1 MLPAGSDQY
10 NSVHEKLVE
19 AFRNLRG
26 GPSYR
31 LHLACARDSVEDRGT
46 VAYLEDC
53 AKAAGL
59 STQFLFMDE
68 IGRARDGT
76 FVDLANG
83 EIDVLFK
90 LYPWEWMFQEEFGA
104 TVIGSRAQFIEP
116 IWKSLLSTKALLPH
130 LWRKHRGH
138 PNLLPSY
145 FAGAEGDD
153 LGDSY
158 VEKPIHS
165 REGANIRIVREGRAV
180 AATDGPYD
188 GPLVRQALVDIPD
201 FGGGHAV
208 IGAWMVASQP
218 AGMLIREDRNP
229 ITGNL
234 ARFVPHF
241 IEA

>member
-1 MLPAGSDQY
+1 M
-10 NSVHEKLVE
+10 
-19 AFRNLRG
+19 
-26 GPSYR
+26 
-31 LHLACARDSVEDRGT
+31 
-46 VAYLEDC
+46 
-53 AKAAGL
+53 
-59 STQFLFMDE
+59 
-68 IGRARDGT
+68 
-76 FVDLANG
+76 DLANG

-138 PNLLPSY
+138 TNLLPSY

-165 REGANIRIVREGRAV
+165 ARARIFASFARAGRLRPQMVPMTGRSCVRRSSTSGFRRRPRRDRRLDGREPAC
-180 AATDGPYD
+180 
-188 GPLVRQALVDIPD
+188 
-201 FGGGHAV
+201 GHAD
-208 IGAWMVASQP
+208 
-218 AGMLIREDRNP
+218 REDRNP

>member
-1 MLPAGSDQY
+1 
-10 NSVHEKLVE
+10 
-19 AFRNLRG
+19 
-26 GPSYR
+26 
-31 LHLACARDSVEDRGT
+31 
-46 VAYLEDC
+46 
-53 AKAAGL
+53 
-59 STQFLFMDE
+59 MDE

-104 TVIGSRAQFIEP
+104 TVIGSQAQFIEP

-130 LWRKHRGH
+130 LWRIAPGH

-145 FAGAEGDD
+145 FAGREGND

-165 REGANIRIVREGRAV
+165 REGANIRVFRERRAV
-180 AATDGPYD
+180 SATDGPYD
-188 GPLVRQALVDIPD
+188 GPLVRQKLVEIPD
-201 FGGGHAV
+201 FGGGHV
-208 IGAWMVASQP
+208 VLGAWMVASQP
-218 AGMLIREDRNP
+218 AGMLIREDKNP

-241 IEA
+241 IEV